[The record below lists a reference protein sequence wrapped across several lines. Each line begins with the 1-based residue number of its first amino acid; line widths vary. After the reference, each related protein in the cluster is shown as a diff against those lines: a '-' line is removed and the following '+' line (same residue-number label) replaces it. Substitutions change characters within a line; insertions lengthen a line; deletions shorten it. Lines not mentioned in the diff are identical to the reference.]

1 MKEVWKNITSFG
13 GVYEVNNYGEVRS
26 KPRHYKSSNGTMV
39 NKRGSAISSHSSV
52 DGYKKIRLSYDGV
65 GKDVF
70 VHRLVA
76 EAFIPNPENKPQVNH
91 IDGNKANNRV
101 DNLEWVTVGEN
112 QKHSYKILGRTPHGG
127 KPRVPVV
134 CVETGRVFP
143 SISDAA
149 KFVGADK
156 KNLSAV
162 LSPKSYKKTCR
173 GFHWEKYNTGDHNG
187 II

>member
-13 GVYEVNNYGEVRS
+13 GAYEVNNYGEVRS
-26 KPRHYKSSNGTMV
+26 KPRYYKSSNGTIV
-39 NKRGSAISSHSSV
+39 NRRGSTLSQHSSV
-52 DGYKKIRLSYDGV
+52 DGYKKVRLSYDGI
-65 GKDVF
+65 GKDIF

-76 EAFIPNPENKPQVNH
+76 EAFIPNHENKPQVNH
-91 IDGNKANNRV
+91 IDGDRANNCV

-112 QKHSYKILGRTPHGG
+112 QKHSYKVLGRIPHGG
-127 KPRVPVV
+127 RPRMPVV

-149 KFVGADK
+149 KFIGADK

-173 GFHWEKYNTGDHNG
+173 GFHWEKYNTSNHDG